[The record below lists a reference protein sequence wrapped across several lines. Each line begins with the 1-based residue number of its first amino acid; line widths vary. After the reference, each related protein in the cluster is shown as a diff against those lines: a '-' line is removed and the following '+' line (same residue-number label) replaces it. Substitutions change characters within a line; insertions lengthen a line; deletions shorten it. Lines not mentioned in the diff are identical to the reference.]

1 MLAIRTALLEAMS
14 ELPAQPE
21 HLKRSGIGRIVM
33 KMANN
38 KQETRDN
45 RTMARNLVEAWARPV
60 VGKVGDMKSLE
71 AMTARRAPVDSQAA
85 RVDHNQDDA
94 GEIFE
99 REGEESKNRA
109 RVRVPQFND
118 FAFTVRPAST
128 ADPARRRASARP
140 RPTRRR
146 AGCTSGRRSDG
157 CSLGVTKHGAR
168 RTLGFGLEVPTRS
181 ASACAPR
188 PRRRRLSPRRRCTD
202 ARSQT
207 DTSRRPSPPRG
218 RSTTEGARGRS
229 APGR

>member
-14 ELPAQPE
+14 ELPAQPG

-99 REGEESKNRA
+99 RGRGVQEPRA
-109 RVRVPQFND
+109 RARAPVPT
-118 FAFTVRPAST
+118 ASPFTVRPAST
-128 ADPARRRASARP
+128 SGPGSKGKRAQNRLGAGPAAQADEEEAMEV
-140 RPTRRR
+140 
-146 AGCTSGRRSDG
+146 GKDFG
-157 CSLGVTKHGAR
+157 GVR
-168 RTLGFGLEVPTRS
+168 Y
-181 ASACAPR
+181 
-188 PRRRRLSPRRRCTD
+188 
-202 ARSQT
+202 
-207 DTSRRPSPPRG
+207 
-218 RSTTEGARGRS
+218 
-229 APGR
+229 

>member
-1 MLAIRTALLEAMS
+1 
-14 ELPAQPE
+14 
-21 HLKRSGIGRIVM
+21 M

-99 REGEESKNRA
+99 REGESKNRA
-109 RVRVPQFND
+109 RVRVPQFNG

-128 ADPARRRASARP
+128 ADPAGPRASARP

-146 AGCTSGRRSDG
+146 AGCTSGRRSDE
-157 CSLGVTKHGAR
+157 LFFGVLRYADVLAALSTRVWPREATASQAR
-168 RTLGFGLEVPTRS
+168 VVRRVLVVGGFRQGDDALMR
-181 ASACAPR
+181 A
-188 PRRRRLSPRRRCTD
+188 RRRRIQ
-202 ARSQT
+202 A
-207 DTSRRPSPPRG
+207 
-218 RSTTEGARGRS
+218 A
-229 APGR
+229 